1 LETKNKTPRKQ
12 TRKGSGA
19 ATAPLH
25 LDLHHF
31 VPGLLTWLYNR
42 LSNESSKIYRK
53 WYGLGVTDCR
63 VIAFLGVHGESTAAN
78 ISRFIALDKAAIS
91 RSILVLKESALVDSK
106 QFAGRRVGLQ
116 LTATGKVRYQDIV
129 AFVLEQEKA
138 LLSGFTT
145 GERDFLINLL
155 HRMLDNLDQLAHVV
169 PAGRPSNG
177 IARGSMSTRGSVSK
191 WRRHSA

>member
-1 LETKNKTPRKQ
+1 METKKKKPRKQ

-19 ATAPLH
+19 ADAPLH
-25 LDLHHF
+25 LDMHHY

-63 VIAFLGVHGESTAAN
+63 VIGFLGVNGESTAAN
-78 ISRFIALDKAAIS
+78 MSRYIALDKAAIS
-91 RSILVLKESALVDSK
+91 RSILLLKESALVESK

-138 LLSGFTT
+138 LLSGFTA
-145 GERDFLINLL
+145 GERDFLLNLL
-155 HRMLDNLDQLAHVV
+155 HRMLNNLDQVVHVV
-169 PAGRPSNG
+169 PAGRPANG
-177 IARGSMSTRGSVSK
+177 IARGSTSTRGSVSK